1 MVRLSKVYN
10 GDNKVMNPRRMT
22 PNQMRYLCSRSEL
35 ETYVAKRLSSL
46 NKRSIDAW
54 NARNESS
61 SRAAVNLSN
70 ITHETLVYIA
80 SALTKPSVLVLRS
93 RPLQNPSLISD
104 SSSESENL

>member
-1 MVRLSKVYN
+1 
-10 GDNKVMNPRRMT
+10 MNPRRMT

-61 SRAAVNLSN
+61 SRASVNLSN

-80 SALTKPSVLVLRS
+80 SALNKVERIGSSVKTNS
-93 RPLQNPSLISD
+93 DSD
-104 SSSESENL
+104 SSSDSENL

>member
-1 MVRLSKVYN
+1 
-10 GDNKVMNPRRMT
+10 MNPRRMT

-35 ETYVAKRLSSL
+35 ETYVSKRLSSL

-61 SRAAVNLSN
+61 SRASVNLSN

-80 SALTKPSVLVLRS
+80 SALNKAERIGSSVKTNS
-93 RPLQNPSLISD
+93 DSD
-104 SSSESENL
+104 SSSDSENL

>member
-1 MVRLSKVYN
+1 
-10 GDNKVMNPRRMT
+10 MNPRRMT

-61 SRAAVNLSN
+61 SRASVNLGN

-80 SALTKPSVLVLRS
+80 SALNKAERIGSSEPS
-93 RPLQNPSLISD
+93 PSHSSVVE
-104 SSSESENL
+104 SSSENENL

>member
-1 MVRLSKVYN
+1 
-10 GDNKVMNPRRMT
+10 MNPRRMT

-61 SRAAVNLSN
+61 SRATVNLGN

-80 SALTKPSVLVLRS
+80 SALNKAERIGSSVKTTSEPSPIV
-93 RPLQNPSLISD
+93 D
-104 SSSESENL
+104 SSSDSENL

>member
-1 MVRLSKVYN
+1 
-10 GDNKVMNPRRMT
+10 MNPRRMT

-61 SRAAVNLSN
+61 SRASVNLSN

-80 SALTKPSVLVLRS
+80 SALNKAERIGSSVKKSPEPSPTS
-93 RPLQNPSLISD
+93 EPSSD
-104 SSSESENL
+104 SENL

>member
-1 MVRLSKVYN
+1 
-10 GDNKVMNPRRMT
+10 MNPRRMT

-61 SRAAVNLSN
+61 SRASVNLSN

-80 SALTKPSVLVLRS
+80 SALNKAERIGSSVKTNS
-93 RPLQNPSLISD
+93 DSD
-104 SSSESENL
+104 SSSDSENL